1 MDYEELAT
9 RAKDSDYRGIT
20 CPSCQGTGSRL
31 KLDGIS
37 SETCFCGGSGRMWLR
52 GTSTSH
58 FTDRQLAERLGLRAP

>member
-9 RAKDSDYRGIT
+9 RAKDSAYREIP

-31 KLDGIS
+31 KLDGVS

-52 GTSTSH
+52 ETAPSH
-58 FTDRQLAERLGLRAP
+58 FTDRQLAERLGLTP